1 MNCDLRSRMRARRR
15 SAAIAAAARPPPRS
29 GGRAQPLP
37 IRRRRADRRAGNGQ
51 AAGDPMAVP
60 GFWDPRRRPE
70 RPDLSRI
77 SIIRFLTET
86 DYPPFDFAGPDG
98 APAGFNVD
106 LARLIC
112 EEIKVA
118 CTVQM
123 RRFDTLIESLDDNS
137 GDAVIAS
144 IAETPEMRRQV
155 DFSDPY
161 YRTPARFVSRRDVD
175 IDDVRPQAL
184 EGRKIAV
191 VAGTAH
197 EAYLKALF
205 TEAELHPYPNA
216 DAARVALQAG
226 RGRSAVRRR
235 HLARLLAQRHRFRQ
249 LLRLPRR
256 ALSGEPLFRRG
267 RRHRG
272 QARQR
277 PVAAGVQL
285 GAVPAVGE
293 GPLHRPVA
301 ALFPDQPVLI
311 ADRSRGHLTFDA
323 ARGFHSVRR
332 AGER

>member
-1 MNCDLRSRMRARRR
+1 MHLSRSLCARYGVLGMVL
-15 SAAIAAAARPPPRS
+15 AATAVTAATAQPARQPPNPPPVIAPTPTPPS
-29 GGRAQPLP
+29 APVTQPANPQLASP
-37 IRRRRADRRAGNGQ
+37 A
-51 AAGDPMAVP
+51 AVP

-70 RPDLSRI
+70 RPDLTRI
-77 SIIRFLTET
+77 NVIRFLTET

-106 LARLIC
+106 LARMIC

-123 RRFDTLIESLDDNS
+123 RRFETLIDALNKNQ
-137 GDAVIAS
+137 GDAIIAS
-144 IAETPEMRRQV
+144 IAETPEMRTRV

-161 YRTPARFVSRRDVD
+161 YRTPARFVSLKNVD
-175 IDDVRPQAL
+175 IEDVRPQAL
-184 EGRKIAV
+184 EGKKIGV

-216 DAARVALQAG
+216 DAARGALAPR
-226 RGRSAVRRR
+226 RGRSHIRRR
-235 HLARLLAQRHRFRQ
+235 HFARLLAQWHRLGR
-249 LLRLPRR
+249 LLRVPRR
-256 ALSGEPLFRRG
+256 ALSGKPLFRRR

-277 PVAAGVQL
+277 SVAPGLQL
-285 GAVPAVGE
+285 GAVSVVGK

-301 ALFPDQPVLI
+301 ALFSDQSVLMNGI
-311 ADRSRGHLTFDA
+311 
-323 ARGFHSVRR
+323 
-332 AGER
+332 